1 MKQTTSRWHPANG
14 AIIYYSSES
23 NHSDYHQHN
32 ISLSQLRKLL
42 PEYSSTSSAI
52 LNTGNSYN
60 NYFNNS
66 SFTSSSTSS
75 TAFINDVL
83 DFSIDTDSKYVDY
96 ASVLQN
102 IERNCTHE
110 VYTRLPIFYDSIK
123 IPSKVATTVK
133 RYIPKSMLHKIHSDF
148 DVAVEMCLLYVSQL
162 TSTYFTTKEGNTSDG
177 WKGLKA
183 DYLREL
189 ITVDSTAYKRVREA
203 LEYPLKNGAIIECD
217 YIAYQDKKSFYHRFG
232 EAFIGKGIVTY
243 QLKTDHAKRALNSYY
258 SKRNKEGATNPIA
271 QNLIRVYPSITLPTD
286 EEILTEAN
294 RLVKA
299 GHKNRKQKP
308 LRFLNKKPKDYYK
321 NPEQI
326 CFVEDALELFE
337 YLKATFGR
345 VISLGTSESGGRVVD
360 MFTLMP
366 SWIRKLVQIDGQTCI
381 ECDYSALHPNIAVSL
396 YQGKTP
402 YLTHNKLAAEFGV
415 DVGLIKSE
423 HLSFFNKEVWQMKES
438 PLFEYYH
445 SKEPQMLKNIIAEK
459 QSNEYK
465 YRITS
470 RRMFTKEVEIM
481 KDVIA
486 ELNKEGIYVLYVY
499 DALLCHPDD
508 AKKVNEIMNSTILKH
523 GVRTTAKC
531 SLSNCQLN
539 MSPSLAPLVS

>member
-1 MKQTTSRWHPANG
+1 MKQTTSRWHRANG
-14 AIIYYSSES
+14 AIIYNLSES
-23 NHSDYHQHN
+23 THSDYHQHN
-32 ISLSQLRKLL
+32 ITLSRLPTLL
-42 PEYSSTSSAI
+42 SKYDSISSVIPKTGISYNYYLYNYSKSSTSS
-52 LNTGNSYN
+52 
-60 NYFNNS
+60 
-66 SFTSSSTSS
+66 ST
-75 TAFINDVL
+75 FINDVL
-83 DFSIDTDSKYVDY
+83 DISIDRDAKYLDY
-96 ASVLQN
+96 AGVLLD
-102 IERNCTHE
+102 IERNCTDK

-123 IPSKVATTVK
+123 IPTKVATTIK
-133 RYIPKSMLHKIHSDF
+133 RYIPKSMLHQIHSDI

-162 TSTYFTTKEGNTSDG
+162 TSTYFTTEEGKTPDG
-177 WKGLKA
+177 WKGLKS

-189 ITVDSTAYKRVREA
+189 ITVDSTAYRRVREA
-203 LEYPLKNGAIIECD
+203 LEYPLKNGAILECD
-217 YIAYQDKKSFYHRFG
+217 HISIEGKKSFYHRFG
-232 EAFIGKGIVTY
+232 KAFIGKGIVTY
-243 QLKTDHAKRALNSYY
+243 QLTTDQAKRALNSYY

-286 EEILTEAN
+286 EEVLTEAN

-308 LRFLNKKPKDYYK
+308 LRFLNKKSKDYYK

-326 CFVEDALELFE
+326 CFVEDAMELFE
-337 YLKATFGR
+337 YLKATFGT
-345 VISLGTSESGGRVVD
+345 VISLGTSDSGGRVVD

-366 SWIRKLVQIDGQTCI
+366 SWIRRLVKINGENCI

-396 YQGKTP
+396 YQGKTH

-438 PLFEYYH
+438 PLFEYYQ

-486 ELNKEGIYVLYVY
+486 RLNKQGIYVLYVY
-499 DALLCHPDD
+499 DAFLCHPDD
-508 AKKVNEIMNSTILKH
+508 ANKVNEIMNSTILNH

-531 SLSNCQLN
+531 SLSNCTT
-539 MSPSLAPLVS
+539 